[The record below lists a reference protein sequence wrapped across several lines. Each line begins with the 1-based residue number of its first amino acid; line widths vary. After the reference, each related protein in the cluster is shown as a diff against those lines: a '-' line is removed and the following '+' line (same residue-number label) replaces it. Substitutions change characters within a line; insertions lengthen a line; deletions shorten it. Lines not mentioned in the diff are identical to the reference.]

1 MRVIG
6 LRDTDHPEILV
17 HDFRKNGYLPEAML
31 NFLAL
36 LGWTPGGDRERLTTA
51 EHIQLFTIE
60 GSVKSNAKFNREKLL
75 AFNTEIAASAST
87 DRLVKAFRDYLA
99 ANPE

>member
-6 LRDTDHPEILV
+6 LRDTDLPEILV
-17 HDFRKNGYLPEAML
+17 HDFRKNGYLPVAML

-36 LGWTPGGDRERLTTA
+36 LGWNHGGARERMPTA
-51 EHIQLFTIE
+51 ELIQLFTIV
-60 GSVKSNAKFNREKLL
+60 GFGKSNAKFNREMLL
-75 AFNTEIAASAST
+75 AVITEFAASAST
-87 DRLVKAFRDYLA
+87 VRLVKASRDYLA